1 MLTERAEHIT
11 CIYLC
16 LEDAL
21 PSLFFFFCGVF
32 KQVLE
37 IRPLIYKDASGKA
50 APIVHRCLRLSK
62 GPPFACVIDAILS
75 HSKWRLHTA
84 SVAFNFQKTFR

>member
-1 MLTERAEHIT
+1 MLTERAENIT
-11 CIYLC
+11 CIYLW

-21 PSLFFFFCGVF
+21 PSLFFMWLF

-62 GPPFACVIDAILS
+62 GPPFASVIDAIHS
-75 HSKWRLHTA
+75 RSKWRLHTA
-84 SVAFNFQKTFR
+84 SAAFNFRKTFR